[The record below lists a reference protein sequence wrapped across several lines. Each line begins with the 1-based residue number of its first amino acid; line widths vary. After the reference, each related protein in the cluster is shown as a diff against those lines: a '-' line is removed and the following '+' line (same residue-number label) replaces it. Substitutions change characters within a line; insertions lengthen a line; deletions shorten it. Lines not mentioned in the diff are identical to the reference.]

1 MQASLSLGTQ
11 IPTGLS
17 FPLGVCSARHPWGGP
32 SWSSG
37 WDQWSLGLSW
47 LQPFHLQA
55 IITSLLLLLPRLWFR
70 GSSNPE
76 SFSPHKSNHLRA
88 RTPLTR
94 LGSPNS
100 RRRDKALSA
109 NHLFWRWFQE
119 ALNAEWAMEQKL
131 MGGASVT
138 APGGWTPP
146 TGGNSADYVPC
157 LGVGPPQGG
166 ESWGVSPPPLS
177 ITGGELVQGPLIP
190 GVQLAPAAEQGWRQ
204 SCRCCPLEATNCDCQ
219 SPLPASVPSW
229 HSRRATE
236 NPPTLERIQGGLC
249 HGETALVRKSFPG
262 LSPKSLQTSTFCSSS
277 DSWGEKGL
285 RHIFQRHLNNYTGTS
300 ASCTR

>member
-37 WDQWSLGLSW
+37 RDQWSLGLSW

-55 IITSLLLLLPRLWFR
+55 IITSLLLLLPRLWFQA
-70 GSSNPE
+70 SSNPE

-146 TGGNSADYVPC
+146 TGEPLLTMYHASELVRPR
-157 LGVGPPQGG
+157 GVRAGVFLHHLCPSPV
-166 ESWGVSPPPLS
+166 ESWSR
-177 ITGGELVQGPLIP
+177 GP
-190 GVQLAPAAEQGWRQ
+190 
-204 SCRCCPLEATNCDCQ
+204 
-219 SPLPASVPSW
+219 
-229 HSRRATE
+229 
-236 NPPTLERIQGGLC
+236 
-249 HGETALVRKSFPG
+249 
-262 LSPKSLQTSTFCSSS
+262 
-277 DSWGEKGL
+277 
-285 RHIFQRHLNNYTGTS
+285 
-300 ASCTR
+300 